1 MYRSIKL
8 EFNVENLNNLAT
20 IWLTYLGHEK
30 DGSREQSEVV
40 FFLIFS
46 HIRIMDYFRLGMGQE
61 FPKGLGNWPRRVRAP
76 CRVLEIGEKLL

>member
-30 DGSREQSEVV
+30 DGSREESEVV
-40 FFLIFS
+40 FFLES
-46 HIRIMDYFRLGMGQE
+46 YCKNSKKLVTMDSSLDL
-61 FPKGLGNWPRRVRAP
+61 K
-76 CRVLEIGEKLL
+76 